1 MEAMSTQMKILIS
14 SHFFHPSVGGIE
26 EVSRILAQEFVRA
39 GHEVKVVTQTSEN
52 DGTDFPF
59 TVHRRPGPFDLLRL
73 VEWCDVFLHS
83 NISLQTAWPLLLR
96 RRPWVVAHHTWI
108 SRVDGSVGWRDRLKR
123 GVLRRARN
131 IAVSAALRAQIA
143 APAVVIGNPYR
154 DTLFRCDDAAVRDRE
169 LVFLGRLV
177 DDKGADL
184 LFHALARL
192 RERGVKPRLTIIGRG
207 PEEPALR
214 QLSSQLGLDAQ
225 VDFAGQK
232 SGAELVGLLNRHR
245 VLVVPSRWQE
255 PFGLVALEGM
265 ACGCVPLVADC
276 GGLPDAIG
284 EAGVKFRHQ
293 DAGDATDRIEQL
305 LARGADLSRYRDA
318 APAHLA
324 KHTAEAVAAR
334 YLEVLEEAVKKP

>member
-1 MEAMSTQMKILIS
+1 MEAMSTRMKILIS

-26 EVSRILAQEFVRA
+26 EVSRILSQEFVRA

-52 DGTDFPF
+52 DGADFPF
-59 TVHRRPGPFDLLRL
+59 AIHRCPGPLELLRL

-108 SRVDGSVGWRDRLKR
+108 ARVDGSIGWRDRLKR
-123 GVLRRARN
+123 SVLARARN
-131 IAVSAALRAQIA
+131 IAVSEALRAQIA
-143 APAVVIGNPYR
+143 AAAVVIGNPYR
-154 DTLFRCDDAAVRDRE
+154 DTLFRCDSAAVRDRD

-177 DDKGADL
+177 DDKGIDL
-184 LFHALARL
+184 LLQALARV
-192 RERGVKPRLTIIGRG
+192 RERGLKPRLTIIGRG

-225 VDFAGQK
+225 VEFVGQV
-232 SGAELVGLLNRHR
+232 SGADLVGLLNRHR

-284 EAGVKFRHQ
+284 VAGVKFRHQ
-293 DAGDATDRIEQL
+293 DADDAARWIETL
-305 LARGADLSRYRDA
+305 LAPDADLARYRDT

-324 KHTAEAVAAR
+324 KHTAGAVAAR
-334 YLEVLEEAVKKP
+334 YLEVLEEAVRNP

>member
-1 MEAMSTQMKILIS
+1 MKILIS
-14 SHFFHPSVGGIE
+14 SHFFYPSVGGIE

-52 DGTDFPF
+52 DATAFPF
-59 TVHRRPGPFDLLRL
+59 AVHRRPGPLELLRL

-108 SRVDGSVGWRDRLKR
+108 ARVDGRTGWRDRLKR
-123 GVLRRARN
+123 AVLRRARN
-131 IAVSAALRAQIA
+131 IAVSDALRAKIA

-154 DTLFRCDDAAVRDRE
+154 DTLFRCDPAAVRDRE

-177 DDKGADL
+177 DDKGVDL
-184 LFHALARL
+184 LLHALTRV
-192 RERGVKPRLTIIGRG
+192 RERGSKPRLTIIGRG

-214 QLSSQLGLDAQ
+214 QLSHQLGLDAQ
-225 VDFAGQK
+225 VEFAGQVA
-232 SGAELVGLLNRHR
+232 GPELVALLNRHR
-245 VLVVPSRWQE
+245 VLVVPSRWKE
-255 PFGLVALEGM
+255 PFGLVVLEGM

-284 EAGVKFRHQ
+284 EAGAKFRHQ
-293 DAGDATDRIEQL
+293 DADDAAHWIEKL
-305 LARGADLSRYRDA
+305 LAPDADLNRYRAA

>member
-1 MEAMSTQMKILIS
+1 MRILIS

-26 EVSRILAQEFVRA
+26 EVSRILAHEFVRA
-39 GHEVKVVTQTSEN
+39 GHDVKVVTQTSEN
-52 DGTDFPF
+52 DEADFPF
-59 TVHRRPGPFDLLRL
+59 AVHRCPGVCELLRL
-73 VEWCDVFLHS
+73 VKWCDVFLHS

-108 SRVDGSVGWRDRLKR
+108 ARVNGSTGWRDRLKR
-123 GVLRRARN
+123 SVLRRACN
-131 IAVSAALRAQIA
+131 IAVSEALRAQIA

-154 DTLFRCDDAAVRDRE
+154 NTLFRCESAAVRDRE

-177 DDKGADL
+177 DDKGVDL
-184 LFHALARL
+184 LLQALARV
-192 RERGVKPRLTIIGRG
+192 RVRGSKPRLTIIGRG
-207 PEEPALR
+207 PEESALR

-225 VDFAGQK
+225 VEFVGQA
-232 SGAELVGLLNRHR
+232 SGADLVELLNRHR
-245 VLVVPSRWQE
+245 VLVVPSRWRE

-284 EAGVKFRHQ
+284 DAGVKFRHQ
-293 DAGDATDRIEQL
+293 DTEDAACWIEKL
-305 LARGADLSRYRDA
+305 LAPDADLSLYRAA

-334 YLEVLEEAVKKP
+334 YLEVLEGVVKKS

>member
-1 MEAMSTQMKILIS
+1 MRILIS

-26 EVSRILAQEFVRA
+26 EVSRILAHEFVRS
-39 GHEVKVVTQTSEN
+39 GHDVKVVTQTSED
-52 DGTDFPF
+52 DGVEFPF
-59 TVHRRPGPFDLLRL
+59 AVHRCPGAYELLRL

-83 NISLQTAWPLLLR
+83 NISLQTAWPLILR

-108 SRVDGSVGWRDRLKR
+108 ARVNGSIGWRDRLKR
-123 GVLRRARN
+123 SVLCRARN
-131 IAVSAALRAQIA
+131 IAVSEALRAQIG

-154 DTLFRCDDAAVRDRE
+154 DTLFRCDPAAVRDRE

-177 DDKGADL
+177 DDKGVDL
-184 LFHALARL
+184 LLQALSRV
-192 RERGVKPRLTIIGRG
+192 RERGSKPRLTIIGRG

-225 VDFAGQK
+225 VEFVGQV
-232 SGAELVGLLNRHR
+232 SGADLVELLNRHR
-245 VLVVPSRWQE
+245 VLVAPSRWQE

-284 EAGVKFRHQ
+284 DAGVKFRHL
-293 DAGDATDRIEQL
+293 DADDAARWIETL
-305 LARGADLSRYRDA
+305 LAPDADLGRYRDA